1 MSQGT
6 LTAKRGC
13 ERQAPDS
20 PLLLLQGAQPCQRLD
35 FSPVELITDLWLPE
49 R

>member
-13 ERQAPDS
+13 ERQAPES
-20 PLLLLQGAQPCQRLD
+20 PPLLLQGAHPFQHLD
-35 FSPVELITDLWLPE
+35 FSELELITDLWLPE